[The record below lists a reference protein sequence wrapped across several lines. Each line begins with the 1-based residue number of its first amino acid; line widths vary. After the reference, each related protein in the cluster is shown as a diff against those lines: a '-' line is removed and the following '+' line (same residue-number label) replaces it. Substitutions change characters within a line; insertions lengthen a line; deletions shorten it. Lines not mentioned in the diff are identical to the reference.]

1 FLDDDAA
8 ALRAKLPKKTVK
20 TDEQKRAA
28 KQATDKARKDK
39 LRQELQG
46 LHVGGRGPRLVS
58 YLESADFTLGG
69 ELKIGRLFSSRQ
81 EASLV
86 MIEAC
91 ERLPG
96 GGSCVASGAVHPLS
110 QVKPVTGIA
119 QLTGVCAS
127 PTCGFVFDVK
137 RQNAAV
143 DGGSGKWKLVKAVLH
158 DHACGR
164 LRTTSIAADANAP
177 AASAKSRKDNARC
190 VYGAGV
196 LVRVV
201 VEANSS
207 SKTSFKPE
215 SVKLLITASAS

>member
-1 FLDDDAA
+1 MAASTDVDAFRALADGSDGSYCSDFSFLDDDAA

-46 LHVGGRGPRLVS
+46 LHVGGRGPRLIS

-86 MIEAC
+86 MMEAC

-96 GGSCVASGAVHPLS
+96 GGSCVASGGVHPRS
-110 QVKPVTGIA
+110 QVSP
-119 QLTGVCAS
+119 LSCA
-127 PTCGFVFDVK
+127 PRFVVWSYIC
-137 RQNAAV
+137 RT
-143 DGGSGKWKLVKAVLH
+143 LH
-158 DHACGR
+158 CR
-164 LRTTSIAADANAP
+164 SNP
-177 AASAKSRKDNARC
+177 
-190 VYGAGV
+190 
-196 LVRVV
+196 
-201 VEANSS
+201 
-207 SKTSFKPE
+207 
-215 SVKLLITASAS
+215 